1 MPEEL
6 RGMGKMF
13 RKHRRMSGIN
23 PNSDGSYGALLR
35 VCRLLSVFLRA
46 FPILMSMIGSSAF
59 AKGSAPVY
67 EDPFDIAA
75 GGASLTRA
83 SQAGMMFS
91 NPALIPYGPG
101 FHRWSGNETTLMVG
115 KDSVDFARSMSGGS
129 SSSES
134 DGESSQSSQTAEFI
148 DKVMKSPIHAGVL
161 NNFAYINRFFG
172 LSMFNRGEVD
182 IAAKKFGETGLP
194 ALRFRAES
202 YQGVGLSAATFAP
215 TQFLSVGLTGKYIYA
230 GEPDLEIE
238 LTDQEAISN
247 LQSSSGL
254 KSLVGMNT
262 GIGYDAGML
271 LFAQGMNVDYRL
283 ALKVDDVGGTK
294 MRGDASLTEL
304 KQIYN
309 AGLGWT
315 LHNAVDALHISVDYR
330 DIQNAYNEEMFKRV
344 RVGTKL
350 LVRRHLG
357 LAVGYYDGWPSY
369 GVELDAWIFRLSG
382 SYYTRE
388 LGAKP
393 GIDPRPIYALGF
405 TMGM

>member
-1 MPEEL
+1 
-6 RGMGKMF
+6 
-13 RKHRRMSGIN
+13 MSTIYLKIL
-23 PNSDGSYGALLR
+23 SDLLD
-35 VCRLLSVFLRA
+35 VG
-46 FPILMSMIGSSAF
+46 GSSAF
-59 AKGSAPVY
+59 SLRRFILFFSISTTVLYGKGSAPIY

-101 FHRWSGNETTLMVG
+101 FHRWAGNETTFMIG
-115 KDSVDFARSMSGGS
+115 KDSVEFAQSLRGGS
-129 SSSES
+129 SSSDS
-134 DGESSQSSQTAEFI
+134 TGESSGTTEFI

-172 LSMFNRGEVD
+172 FSTFNRGEFD
-182 IAAKKFGETGLP
+182 ISAKKFGDTGLP

-202 YQGVGLSAATFAP
+202 YQGVGLSVASFAP
-215 TQFLSVGLTGKYIYA
+215 TQFLSLGVTGKYLYA
-230 GEPDLEIE
+230 GEPDLAIE
-238 LTDQEAISN
+238 LTDQEAIQN

-271 LFAQGMNVDYRL
+271 LFAQGMSVDYRL
-283 ALKVDDVGGTK
+283 ALKVDDFGGTK
-294 MRGDASLTEL
+294 MTGDASLKEL
-304 KQIYN
+304 KQMYS
-309 AGLGWT
+309 AGLGLT
-315 LHNAVDALHISVDYR
+315 LHNSIDAIHLSVDYR
-330 DIQNAYNEEMFKRV
+330 DIQNAYQEEKFKRI
-344 RVGTKL
+344 RVGSKYL
-350 LVRRHLG
+350 LRRHLG
-357 LAVGYYDGWPSY
+357 VALGYYDGWPSY
-369 GVELDAWIFRLSG
+369 GLELDAWLIRLSA

-388 LGAKP
+388 FGSKP